1 MNKITSLVRHALI
14 ATECPTEVRVTI
26 SPSAKKLPTHKL
38 ACSRILNPYA
48 VIVANMQFESAYG
61 RPLIHISGG
70 IYQNAALP
78 AGCLLMGDLDLEKC
92 TEPLGIIQLYIMN
105 AVSEVKAALEDDNIT
120 TWLGEWRSRH
130 ISLLEKL
137 PPPPEDN
144 HEAIVAS
151 SNNQKK
157 YDWYPDISIMPRCM
171 PNTPNPS
178 GRNLST

>member
-1 MNKITSLVRHALI
+1 MNKITSLVRNALI
-14 ATECPTEVRVTI
+14 ATECPSEVKVTI
-26 SPSAKKLPTHKL
+26 SPTAKKLPTHKL

-70 IYQNAALP
+70 IYQDASLP
-78 AGCLLMGDLDLEKC
+78 AGCVVLGDLDLEKC

-105 AVSEVKAALEDDNIT
+105 AVSEAKAALEDDNIT
-120 TWLGEWRSRH
+120 AWLGEWRSRY

-137 PPPPEDN
+137 PPPPKDN
-144 HEAIVAS
+144 QDGNS
-151 SNNQKK
+151 TSYTNTKK